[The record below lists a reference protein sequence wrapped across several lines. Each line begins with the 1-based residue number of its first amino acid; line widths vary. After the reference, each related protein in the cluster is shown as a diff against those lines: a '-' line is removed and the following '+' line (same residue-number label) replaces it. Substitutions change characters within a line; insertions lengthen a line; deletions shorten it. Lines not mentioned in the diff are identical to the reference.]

1 MTGAPL
7 TQHGAGAAGQRAA
20 TEPPSSDAP
29 QAAGGQ
35 PLPAPPAYGHR
46 SVAEILPSC
55 AAALGVQGFENTL
68 GLPAVPR
75 VCVVMVDGLG
85 RQHLTQRAAHTPFL
99 RAALQAGQGGIPT
112 TLDAAFPSTTAA
124 SLASFGTGL
133 PAGQHGMV
141 GYDVLAP
148 HLDRVVNQ
156 LGGWDPDVDPDRWQ
170 PFPTVFER
178 MEATVPV
185 ATVSLP
191 QFERSAMTRAALR
204 GGRFIGAETL
214 HARTTAA
221 AEAMAASPRMLL
233 YFYLNEL
240 DKAGHVSGCASPA
253 WEEALEE
260 VDASIRRLDGQLPA
274 GTLVLVTG
282 DHGMVDVPAHRRID
296 FGAEPELVEGV
307 RHTAGEP
314 RMVHLHLED
323 PDDDGA
329 ARRVLDRW
337 RARFGSQAWIV
348 TRAEAVAKGLFG
360 EVRPEVA
367 DRIGDILVA
376 AQGELALYDGRRVRP
391 TAFSMVGQHGSL
403 TKAERAVPLVAFRAT
418 GRAQSKRRR
427 RG

>member
-1 MTGAPL
+1 TE
-7 TQHGAGAAGQRAA
+7 A
-20 TEPPSSDAP
+20 TETAQAFTPPSSVAGEP
-29 QAAGGQ
+29 SGGQ
-35 PLPAPPAYGHR
+35 PLPDPPAYGRR
-46 SVAEILPSC
+46 SVAEILPSS
-55 AAALGVQGFENTL
+55 AAALGVPGFENTL
-68 GLPAVPR
+68 GLPAATR

-85 RQHLTQRAAHTPFL
+85 RQLLTQHAAHTPFL
-99 RAALQAGQGGIPT
+99 RAKLQAGQGGIPT

-148 HLDRVVNQ
+148 HLGRVVNQ
-156 LGGWDPDVDPDRWQ
+156 LGGWDPDVDPDHWQ

-178 MEATVPV
+178 MEAAVRV

-204 GGRFIGAETL
+204 GGAFIGAETL
-214 HARTTAA
+214 HARTSAA
-221 AEAMAASPRMLL
+221 AEAMAAAPRMLL

-240 DKAGHVSGCASPA
+240 DKAGHLSGCASPA

-260 VDASIRRLDGQLPA
+260 VDASIRRLDGQLPS

-296 FGAEPELVEGV
+296 FGAEPELIDGV

-323 PDDDGA
+323 PNDDGA

-337 RARFGSQAWIV
+337 RARFGRQAWIM

-360 EVRPEVA
+360 AVRPEVLE
-367 DRIGDILVA
+367 RIGDVLVA
-376 AQGELALYDGRRVRP
+376 VHGELALYDGRRVRP
-391 TAFSMVGQHGSL
+391 TAFAMVGQHGSL
-403 TKAERAVPLVAFRAT
+403 TKAERNVPLVAFRAA
-418 GRAQSKRRR
+418 GRVQSKRRR